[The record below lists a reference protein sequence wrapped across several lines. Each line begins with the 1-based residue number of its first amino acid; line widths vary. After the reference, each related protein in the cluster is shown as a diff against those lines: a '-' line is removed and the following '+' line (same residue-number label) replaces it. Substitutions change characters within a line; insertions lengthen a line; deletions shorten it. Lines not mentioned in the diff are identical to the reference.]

1 MESDSSF
8 GSVDAVVVACC
19 AVTGVGVG
27 TGTDLGAEGI
37 AGAGVGEDAKLNPV
51 NFAAPPGPELD
62 GAELNENFGV
72 DGDEV
77 LLLVVSLEDDANEK
91 DELNA
96 GAGAA
101 DLSNAVLAV
110 VPFPILGALALAIA
124 IAFAVSLFPLAL
136 TLDK

>member
-8 GSVDAVVVACC
+8 GSLGAVVVASCC
-19 AVTGVGVG
+19 AGAGVGA
-27 TGTDLGAEGI
+27 GTDLGAAGI

-62 GAELNENFGV
+62 GAELNENLGV
-72 DGDEV
+72 DAEV
-77 LLLVVSLEDDANEK
+77 LLVVVSLEADVNEK

-101 DLSNAVLAV
+101 DLSDVVLAV
-110 VPFPILGALALAIA
+110 APFPILGALTLALAIA
-124 IAFAVSLFPLAL
+124 FTVPLFSLAL
-136 TLDK
+136 TFDK